1 LTDHEIIMS
10 WRRSSRDFKAVIILS
25 QLSNRKITEVLQ
37 LLCASCDMSRGWR
50 NSNVRPQKIGGINNG
65 KDKGQVV
72 RACRHSD

>member
-1 LTDHEIIMS
+1 MTDSEIIMS

-65 KDKGQVV
+65 KDKGQVI

>member
-1 LTDHEIIMS
+1 MTDSEIIMS

-37 LLCASCDMSRGWR
+37 LLCASCDMSRGWYSG
-50 NSNVRPQKIGGINNG
+50 NARPIKIGGINNG

-72 RACRHSD
+72 